1 VAVVVACA
9 LGVAILFLLVWVN
22 ARAAITIA
30 VLEIESGKIR
40 VTRGG
45 LAPRVLEDLRDVVS
59 RPQVRSA
66 TVRVLRD
73 KEHAR
78 LEVHGDIPEPQ
89 MQRLRNVV
97 GTVKLAQLVNARR
110 R

>member
-1 VAVVVACA
+1 MAVVVACA
-9 LGVAILFLLVWVN
+9 LGVAILFLLVWAS
-22 ARAAITIA
+22 ARSAITIA

-40 VTRGG
+40 VARGG

-59 RPQVRSA
+59 RPRIESA
-66 TVRVLRD
+66 TLRVVRAKD
-73 KEHAR
+73 HAR
-78 LEVHGDIPEPQ
+78 LEVSGKIPEQQ
-89 MQRLRNVV
+89 MQRIRNVV

>member
-1 VAVVVACA
+1 MAVLVAAA
-9 LGVAILFLLVWVN
+9 IGVAIGLALVWAS

-30 VLEIESGKIR
+30 VLEVSHGNVK

-59 RPQVRSA
+59 RPRVKSA
-66 TVRVLRD
+66 TVRLLRAKD
-73 KEHAR
+73 HAR
-78 LEVHGDIPEPQ
+78 VEIQGDIAEQ
-89 MQRLRNVV
+89 QVQRIRNVV

>member
-1 VAVVVACA
+1 MAVLVACA
-9 LGVAILFLLVWVN
+9 LGVAIGFALVWAS

-30 VLEIESGKIR
+30 VLEIDGGKIR

-45 LAPRVLEDLRDVVS
+45 LAPRVLQDLRDVVS
-59 RPQVRSA
+59 RPRIESA
-66 TVRVLRD
+66 TLRVVRAKD
-73 KEHAR
+73 HAR
-78 LEVHGDIPEPQ
+78 VELRGRVGEQQ
-89 MQRLRNVV
+89 MQRIRNVV

>member
-9 LGVAILFLLVWVN
+9 IGVAILFLLVWAS

-30 VLEIESGKIR
+30 VLEIENGKVR
-40 VTRGG
+40 VARGG
-45 LAPRVLEDLRDVVS
+45 LAPRVLEDLRDVAA
-59 RPQVRSA
+59 RPRIESA
-66 TVRVLRD
+66 TLRVVRDR
-73 KEHAR
+73 EHAR
-78 LEVHGDIPEPQ
+78 IEVTGKIPDQQ
-89 MQRLRNVV
+89 MQRIRNVV